1 MSGSHS
7 SSSPAIPPDQGDLN
21 GDFLLSPRDRLCYLA
36 RNVRRNLAALPTSV
50 PIEPYWHG
58 HIEET
63 DGTPSPGRF
72 LGQLF
77 ICEALPKLLQ
87 KPVIRVLDVGCGSGR
102 MSRLLAQAGYL
113 GTYVGVDI
121 DDRFSRD
128 TDEGEGFIRRF
139 VHGDAHDLPETETF
153 DLVFSNSALEHI
165 PDDRRL
171 LEKLGRLV
179 APGGMQ
185 VHIVPSG
192 WGLALYLWHG
202 YRQYPL
208 ARLATLFKGEG
219 TQVYGLGGLACFG
232 LHLAFISLGEILLR
246 MDLRRRFPRPYRMLL
261 NVALVVDR
269 VLRFCPGM
277 YVVCQPGRPSGEGRE
292 AAGT

>member
-1 MSGSHS
+1 LTSDRSVTSGKE
-7 SSSPAIPPDQGDLN
+7 LN
-21 GDFLLSPRDRLCYLA
+21 GDVRLSPWNRLLYLA
-36 RNVRRNLAALPTSV
+36 RNLRRNMAKPAVSMPLKSFCRGRV
-50 PIEPYWHG
+50 N
-58 HIEET
+58 ET
-63 DGTPSPGRF
+63 DGVPSPGRF

-77 ICEALPKLLQ
+77 IREELPKLLP

-102 MSRLLAQAGYL
+102 MSHLLARAGYR

-121 DDRFSRD
+121 DDRFSREN
-128 TDEGEGFIRRF
+128 DEGEGFIRRF
-139 VHGDAHDLPETETF
+139 VHGDAHDLPESETF

-171 LEKLGRLV
+171 LEKLDRLV

-208 ARLATLFKGEG
+208 SRIATLFSGEG

-232 LHLAFISLGEILLR
+232 LHLGFISLGEILFR

-261 NVALVVDR
+261 NAALAIDGE
-269 VLRFCPGM
+269 LRFCPGM
-277 YVVCQPGRPSGEGRE
+277 YAVCRPGRPSGEGRE